1 MSTRQK
7 LVNWTVAASFIIV
20 MIIWWLYTKK
30 NPDDYRYTIANVYK
44 LEAVLD
50 GDALAHTTYTINGKE
65 YKGSVSS
72 YTGSKFLQIGDR
84 IYFMYLIAN
93 PEYGEAVSEKLV
105 PDTINVIP
113 PSGWKKLP

>member
-1 MSTRQK
+1 MPTRQK
-7 LVNWTVAASFIIV
+7 LVNWAVAAGFIIV

-30 NPDDYRYTIANVYK
+30 NPNDYRYTVATVTSIEALLNGGPAANI
-44 LEAVLD
+44 
-50 GDALAHTTYTINGKE
+50 TYSVNGKL
-65 YKGSVSS
+65 YKGWIERDRFNIKL
-72 YTGSKFLQIGDR
+72 YKDDR

-105 PDTINVIP
+105 PDTLKVIP